1 VASAGTSGDSGQ
13 QQVIDFLSSP
23 ATYGLA
29 GDRAVERIETHG
41 AYVFLAGDHAYKLKR
56 AIKFPYMDFSTPDRR
71 RAVCERELQVNR
83 RTAPG
88 IYLEVRAIVKDGA
101 LLRFA
106 NSGVAPKD
114 AIDWVVVLRRFDQD
128 NLFERLCQRG
138 KLTQAMMRDLA
149 DVIADFHRTAEPT
162 PRYGGAAGIK
172 RVLEGDLGEFQ
183 SLDQVF
189 DTAKVER
196 LTQLSVASLERL
208 APLLERR
215 REGGLVRHGHGDL
228 HLNNICLFEG
238 KPTLFDALEFDEAL
252 ASIDVF
258 YDLAFLLMDL
268 DRQHRRGLAN
278 AVLNRYLEQRLD
290 FEGLQTLPLFLGT
303 RAAIRAHVTARQAGA
318 LDPLTKQK
326 LMEARALL
334 DRAIAYLEP
343 PGPRMIVIGGL
354 SGSGKTTTAR
364 VLAALVGPAP
374 GAVIIRSDVV
384 RKQLMGVHETDRLPQ
399 SAYTPEMSEKVFSSV
414 AERAATVLSTGHA
427 VITDAVY
434 GETEQRDQIRSVARR
449 AGVPLDAVWLEA
461 PAPVLKMRIAS
472 REGDAS
478 DATVEVMM
486 DQRAR
491 IARPA
496 GWLAVDAARPV
507 DAIVADIKRRLAL

>member
-1 VASAGTSGDSGQ
+1 MASAGTSGDSGQ
-13 QQVIDFLSSP
+13 QQVIDFLSAP
-23 ATYGLA
+23 ATYGLG
-29 GDRAVERIETHG
+29 GDAVVERIETHG
-41 AYVFLAGDHAYKLKR
+41 AYVFLAGEHAYKLKR
-56 AIKFPYMDFSTPDRR
+56 AIKFPYMDFSTPDKRR
-71 RAVCERELQVNR
+71 QVCERELQVNR
-83 RTAPG
+83 RTAPR

-101 LLRFA
+101 AMRFA
-106 NSGVAPKD
+106 DLGTAPAD
-114 AIDWVVVLRRFDQD
+114 AVDWVVVLRRFDQD
-128 NLFERLCQRG
+128 NLFERLSQRG
-138 KLTQAMMRDLA
+138 KLTQAMMRELA

-162 PRYGGAAGIK
+162 PGQGGAAGIK
-172 RVLEGDLGEFQ
+172 RVLDGDLREFQ
-183 SLDQVF
+183 ALDQVF
-189 DTAKVER
+189 ETAKVER
-196 LTQLSVASLERL
+196 LMQLSAASLEHL

-215 REGGLVRHGHGDL
+215 RESGLVRHGHGDL

-268 DRQHRRGLAN
+268 DRQHRRSLAN

-290 FEGLQTLPLFLGT
+290 FEGLQTLPLFLAT
-303 RAAIRAHVTARQAGA
+303 RAAIRAHVTARQAA
-318 LDPLTKQK
+318 LDPTAKQK

-334 DRAIAYLEP
+334 DRAIAYLDP

-384 RKQLMGVHETDRLPQ
+384 RKQIMGVHETERLPQ
-399 SAYTPEMSEKVFSSV
+399 SAYTPEMSDKVFATV
-414 AERAATVLSTGHA
+414 AERAAEILALGHA

-434 GETEQRDQIRSVARR
+434 GEAEQRDQIRSVARR